1 MIAKLEHNFA
11 ENLFQFSRFCA
22 MCRLWLLLMVD
33 IALNPRHP
41 RLYFQPVCL
50 ESVCVM
56 VLGILDIPLWMKWI
70 CGYLQ
75 LSPQHWQRWGRALNV
90 IQPQIQLLLHSIS
103 LFCIRVS

>member
-1 MIAKLEHNFA
+1 
-11 ENLFQFSRFCA
+11 
-22 MCRLWLLLMVD
+22 MVD
-33 IALNPRHP
+33 TALNPRHP

-90 IQPQIQLLLHSIS
+90 IQIQIQLLLHSIS
-103 LFCIRVS
+103 LFNLFNFTILYPCVISFDFIFRTS